1 MAARKTRQDNRIP
14 QDKFADAR
22 MKPTLDAECNATAQS
37 LSPAAAVASCAESL
51 QQTGAYF
58 GGNMTT
64 HNRRSFLKFSAAV
77 LGAPALARSS
87 FAQAAWPTA
96 KPIRAIVPFSAGS
109 TIDIIGRIVLD
120 PLSRQLGQ
128 NIVVENRGGAG
139 GSLGSAAVAKADPDG
154 YTLLINAAAPA
165 AYPNLP
171 YDAAADFA
179 GVAIFGSVPNVLLI
193 ASSKNIKTLQE
204 LVAKAKDGSMSFASA
219 GVGSAT
225 HWAAERFIVS
235 AGLKATH
242 VPFRGGPEA
251 LTEVMTGRVDF
262 VFIGISSGLPFI
274 QNKQLVPLAVSSAKR
289 SPTLPDLPTTL
300 EAGYKD
306 SDFNYWN
313 GMLVPAKTPRA
324 IVDQLYSET
333 TKALALPEVQ
343 QKLAAQGVEPAPMT
357 PSEIDAMIRRE
368 IALNLKIAKEA
379 GLKFN

>member
-1 MAARKTRQDNRIP
+1 M
-14 QDKFADAR
+14 
-22 MKPTLDAECNATAQS
+22 TA
-37 LSPAAAVASCAESL
+37 
-51 QQTGAYF
+51 
-58 GGNMTT
+58 
-64 HNRRSFLKFSAAV
+64 HNRRHFLKLSAGA
-77 LGAPALARSS
+77 LAAPALPRIAA
-87 FAQAAWPTA
+87 AQATAWPSA
-96 KPIRAIVPFSAGS
+96 KTIRAIVPFSAGS

-128 NIVVENRGGAG
+128 TIVVENRGGAG

-154 YTLLINAAAPA
+154 YTLLINAAAHSGAPA

-171 YDAAADFA
+171 YDAAADFS
-179 GVAIFGSVPNVLLI
+179 GVAIFGSVPNVLLV
-193 ASSKNIKTLQE
+193 APSKDIKSLHE
-204 LVAKAKDGSMSFASA
+204 LVAKAKDGSMTFASA

-262 VFIGISSGLPFI
+262 ILIGISSGLPFI

-313 GMLVPAKTPRA
+313 GMLVPAKTPSPIIERLFA
-324 IVDQLYSET
+324 ET
-333 TKALALPEVQ
+333 TKVLALPEVQ
-343 QKLAAQGVEPAPMT
+343 QKLSAQGVEPAPLT
-357 PSEIDAMIRRE
+357 PNEIDAMIRRE

>member
-1 MAARKTRQDNRIP
+1 MQLHKAFPPGQSRGIMRRK
-14 QDKFADAR
+14 
-22 MKPTLDAECNATAQS
+22 
-37 LSPAAAVASCAESL
+37 PAADRRAHS
-51 QQTGAYF
+51 
-58 GGNMTT
+58 GGNMPT
-64 HNRRSFLKFSAAV
+64 HNRRSFLKLSAAI
-77 LGAPALARSS
+77 LGAPALAGSS
-87 FAQAAWPTA
+87 FAQAAWPAA

-128 NIVVENRGGAG
+128 SIVVENRGGAG

-154 YTLLINAAAPA
+154 YTLLINAAAHSGAPA

-193 ASSKNIKTLQE
+193 APSKNIKSLQE

-219 GVGSAT
+219 GAGSAT

-235 AGLKATH
+235 AGLKVTH

-306 SDFNYWN
+306 SDFNYWT

-324 IVDQLYSET
+324 IVDRLYSET
-333 TKALALPEVQ
+333 IKALALPEVQ

-368 IALNLKIAKEA
+368 IALNLKVAKEA